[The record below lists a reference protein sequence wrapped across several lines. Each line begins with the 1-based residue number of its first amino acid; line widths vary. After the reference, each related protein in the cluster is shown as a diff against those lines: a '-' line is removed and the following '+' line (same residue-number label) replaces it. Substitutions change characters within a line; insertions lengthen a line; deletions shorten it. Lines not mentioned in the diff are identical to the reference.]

1 METKSG
7 GEMET
12 QSGSDSNPNR
22 TLSVTLSPEMDSRI
36 SGISE
41 FVKLFKNN
49 FEDVD
54 GAFEKLATVV
64 K

>member
-7 GEMET
+7 GETEMET

-36 SGISE
+36 SE
-41 FVKLFKNN
+41 FVKLFKNH

-54 GAFEKLATVV
+54 GAFEKLATV
-64 K
+64 

>member
-36 SGISE
+36 TISE
-41 FVKLFKNN
+41 FVKLFKNH
-49 FEDVD
+49 FEDVNVD
-54 GAFEKLATVV
+54 GAFEKLATV
-64 K
+64 

>member
-36 SGISE
+36 SE
-41 FVKLFKNN
+41 FVKLSKIILKMLM
-49 FEDVD
+49 ELL
-54 GAFEKLATVV
+54 KS
-64 K
+64 